1 MDKRFMLIA
10 IEEAKKSKEE
20 LKCGVV
26 ITKKDKII
34 TRTFNSQRLSNDA
47 TAHAEIKAIKE
58 AGNILQNKDLSDCT
72 IFCTCEPCIMC
83 FSAIILAKIK
93 RVVIGVK
100 LKNIWPDGKFSEIN
114 IKDIF
119 KSPKYDIEIV
129 EDFMGQECLEEL
141 YQ

>member
-1 MDKRFMLIA
+1 MLIA

-26 ITKKDKII
+26 ITKDDKVIA
-34 TRTFNSQRLSNDA
+34 REFNSQRLSNDA

-58 AGNILQNKDLSDCT
+58 AGNKFQNKDLKDCT

-100 LKNIWPDGKFSEIN
+100 LNKIWPDGKFSEVN
-114 IKDIF
+114 IKEVF
-119 KSPKYDIEIV
+119 KDPKYDIKIV
-129 EDFMGQECLEEL
+129 EDFMEQECLEEL
-141 YQ
+141 YQIDN